1 MTSLPPTPDLAPTA
15 PLPGVTDLVREYTL
29 PREHL
34 LRPPAKVQALKGV
47 SFTLDSGGAAWAW
60 WANRPGNPPWR
71 AP

>member
-1 MTSLPPTPDLAPTA
+1 
-15 PLPGVTDLVREYTL
+15 VTDLVREYTL

-47 SFTLDSGGAAWAW
+47 SFAAQRAQPGRGGRIRFGQIHA
-60 WANRPGNPPWR
+60 G